1 MASSKEHRI
10 DDEGSGV
17 LVGVDQQLH
26 AYLLP
31 SSVRRLPVRVQRD
44 LFALAEIGGQIRH
57 LDDHVDQVVPGIRR
71 GGASWAQI
79 GAALGITGE
88 AARQRYRVLLE
99 EDPDS

>member
-1 MASSKEHRI
+1 MTSSKEHRI
-10 DDEGSGV
+10 DDEGTGV
-17 LVGVDQQLH
+17 LVGVGQAH

-31 SSVRRLPVRVQRD
+31 TSVRRLPVAVQRQ

-57 LDDHVDQVVPGIRR
+57 LDDHVDEVVPEIRR

-99 EDPDS
+99 DDSDS